1 MTPWVTILEA
11 VPAIG
16 ALAIVAAP
24 KGSAR
29 ESDERA
35 DENAKRIA
43 LGASLLTF
51 VLSVVMA
58 TQFHVH
64 SSRMFQLV
72 EDHAWIAQFGI
83 RYKVGLDGIALAM
96 VLLTTF
102 LTPIVLLAS
111 WKQATRVRSFF
122 ALFLVLETA
131 MIGVFCALDL
141 FLFYVFFEAMLV
153 PMYFLIGVYGG
164 ERRVYAAVKFFLYT
178 LLAGLLMLTAILGL
192 YFLSRQQAGAIG
204 AGPQGTF
211 DYEKLLHLSISSGTA
226 KALFLGFFIAFAV
239 KVPVFPFHT
248 WLPDAHTEAPTGGSV
263 ILAAVML
270 KIGTFGFLRYA
281 IPLFPS
287 AARYFATTM
296 MVLGVV
302 GILYGAL
309 VAMVQKD
316 VKRLVAYTS
325 VAHLGFIVLGIFAFS
340 RQAGA
345 GGVLYMVNHGL
356 STGALFLII
365 GFLYERRH
373 TRLIEEYGGIQS
385 VAPLL
390 AGAFLIAGLSSL
402 ALPGLNGFVSEFLVL
417 LGTFARH
424 RVLGTLATLGIVLA
438 ALYILIAY
446 QRTMTGPVTVEEN
459 KSMLDLDLRE
469 KVVIAPVL
477 LLIVLLGVYPRPVL
491 DLVNP
496 AVERMLDR
504 VQVHEPAPTLSDL
517 TGADTTVKIGA
528 TP

>member
-1 MTPWVTILEA
+1 MNAWISLLLVVPLVGA
-11 VPAIG
+11 VA
-16 ALAIVAAP
+16 VAFSP
-24 KGSAR
+24 KDKPDLGK
-29 ESDERA
+29 E
-35 DENAKRIA
+35 IA
-43 LGASLLTF
+43 LVASLATF
-51 VLSVVMA
+51 VLSLLMA
-58 TQFHVH
+58 FQFD
-64 SSRMFQLV
+64 SGSDKAFQLV
-72 EDHAWIAQFGI
+72 EDHAWIAQFGV
-83 RYKVGLDGIALAM
+83 RYKVGVDGIALAM

-111 WKQATRVRSFF
+111 WRQEERVKSYF

-131 MIGVFCALDL
+131 MVGVFCALDL

-153 PMYFLIGVYGG
+153 PMYFLIGVWGG

-178 LLAGLLMLTAILGL
+178 LFAGLLMLVSILGL
-192 YFLSRQQAGAIG
+192 YFLSRKQAGAIG
-204 AGPQGTF
+204 AASQGTF
-211 DYEKLLHLSISSGTA
+211 DYEKLLGLTMSTGTA
-226 KALFLGFFIAFAV
+226 KVLFLGFFIAFAV
-239 KVPVFPFHT
+239 KVPLFPFHT

-296 MVLGVV
+296 MVLGVI
-302 GILYGAL
+302 GIVYGSL

-325 VAHLGFIVLGIFAFS
+325 VAHLGFIVLGIFAFTRTS
-340 RQAGA
+340 GS

-373 TRLIEEYGGIQS
+373 TRLIEDYGGIQS
-385 VAPLL
+385 VAPVL
-390 AGAFLIAGLSSL
+390 AGSFLVAGLSSL

-417 LGTFARH
+417 VGTFSRH
-424 RVLGTLATLGIVLA
+424 RALGIVATFGIVLA

-446 QRTMTGPVTVEEN
+446 QRTMTGPVTVEANRDME
-459 KSMLDLDLRE
+459 DLSLRE

-477 LLIVLLGVYPRPVL
+477 LMIVVLGVYPRPVL
-491 DLVNP
+491 DLVGP
-496 AVERMLDR
+496 PVERMLER
-504 VQVHEPAPTLSDL
+504 VHVGDPAPALAEEV
-517 TGADTTVKIGA
+517 GADTGAEIGA
-528 TP
+528 EE

>member
-1 MTPWVTILEA
+1 MTPWITLTMAIPA
-11 VPAIG
+11 VG
-16 ALAIVAAP
+16 ALAVAMAP
-24 KGSAR
+24 R
-29 ESDERA
+29 DNDEL
-35 DENAKRIA
+35 AKRIA
-43 LGASLLTF
+43 LGFSLAAF
-51 VLSVVMA
+51 VTSLALLAAYDSGSDAV
-58 TQFHVH
+58 
-64 SSRMFQLV
+64 FQLV
-72 EDHAWIAQFGI
+72 EDHPWIAQFGI
-83 RYKVGLDGIALAM
+83 HYKVGVDGIALAM

-102 LTPIVLLAS
+102 LTPIVVLAS
-111 WKQATRVRSFF
+111 WRQASRVKSFF

-131 MIGVFCALDL
+131 MVGVFCALDL

-178 LLAGLLMLTAILGL
+178 LLAGLLMLVSILGL
-192 YFLSRQQAGAIG
+192 YFMSRRQAGAIG
-204 AGPQGTF
+204 AGAEGTF
-211 DYEKLLHLSISSGTA
+211 DYERLLHLSISAGTA
-226 KALFLGFFIAFAV
+226 KVLFLGFFIAFAV

-263 ILAAVML
+263 VLAAVML

-302 GILYGAL
+302 GIIYGSL

-325 VAHLGFIVLGIFAFS
+325 VAHLGFIVLGIFAFT
-340 RQAGA
+340 RQSGA

-356 STGALFLII
+356 STGALFLVI

-373 TRLIEEYGGIQS
+373 TRLIEEYGGVQS
-385 VAPLL
+385 VTPML

-417 LGTFARH
+417 VGTFARH
-424 RVLGTLATLGIVLA
+424 RVLGVVATLGIVLA

-446 QRTMTGPVTVEEN
+446 QRTMTGPITN
-459 KSMLDLDLRE
+459 DATRQMPDLDLRE

-477 LLIVLLGVYPRPVL
+477 MLILGLGVYPRPVL

-496 AVERMLDR
+496 AVDRMLDR
-504 VQVHEPAPTLSDL
+504 VERHEPAPTLDRG
-517 TGADTTVKIGA
+517 TGADATVTIGEG
-528 TP
+528 

>member
-1 MTPWVTILEA
+1 VTPWITALMA
-11 VPAIG
+11 VPALG
-16 ALAIVAAP
+16 AVGVAAVP
-24 KGSAR
+24 KND
-29 ESDERA
+29 DET
-35 DENAKRIA
+35 AKRVA

-51 VLSVVMA
+51 VVSLLMLA
-58 TQFHVH
+58 DFHAN
-64 SSRMFQLV
+64 SAKAFQLV

-83 RYKVGLDGIALAM
+83 RYKVGVDGIALTM

-102 LTPIVLLAS
+102 LTPVVLLAS
-111 WKQATRVRSFF
+111 WKQATRVRAFF
-122 ALFLVLETA
+122 ALFLALETA
-131 MIGVFCALDL
+131 MVGVFCALDL

-204 AGPQGTF
+204 AGVHGTF
-211 DYEKLLHLSISSGTA
+211 DYEKLLRLTMSSAQA
-226 KALFLGFFIAFAV
+226 KWLFLGFFVAFAV

-296 MVLGVV
+296 MVLGVI
-302 GILYGAL
+302 GILYGSL
-309 VAMVQKD
+309 VAMAQKD

-325 VAHLGFIVLGIFAFS
+325 VAHLGFVILGIFAFT
-340 RQAGA
+340 RQGGA

-356 STGALFLII
+356 STGALFLVI

-373 TRLIEEYGGIQS
+373 TRLISDYGGVQS

-390 AGAFLIAGLSSL
+390 AGAFLVAGLSSL

-417 LGTFARH
+417 VGTFARH

-438 ALYILIAY
+438 ALYILLAY
-446 QRTMTGPVTVEEN
+446 QRTMTGPVSDEN
-459 KSMLDLDLRE
+459 RSLPDLDLRE
-469 KVVIAPVL
+469 KLVIGPVL
-477 LLIVLLGVYPRPVL
+477 ALIVVLGVYPKPVL
-491 DLVNP
+491 DLVRP
-496 AVERMLDR
+496 PVDR
-504 VQVHEPAPTLSDL
+504 LLTRVHQHEPAPTIADT
-517 TGADTTVKIGA
+517 TGADRTVKIGDA
-528 TP
+528 P

>member
-1 MTPWVTILEA
+1 MTAWISLTAA
-11 VPAIG
+11 VPLVG
-16 ALAIVAAP
+16 AAAVVAAP
-24 KGSAR
+24 KGR
-29 ESDERA
+29 DEL
-35 DENAKRIA
+35 AKQLAIGFSVVTFVVSLLM
-43 LGASLLTF
+43 LGAYDTGSD
-51 VLSVVMA
+51 A
-58 TQFHVH
+58 T
-64 SSRMFQLV
+64 FQLV
-72 EDHAWIAQFGI
+72 EDHEWIAQFGI
-83 RYKVGLDGIALAM
+83 HYKVGVDGIALAM

-111 WKQATRVRSFF
+111 WRQATRVKSYF

-131 MIGVFCALDL
+131 MVGVFCALDL

-178 LLAGLLMLTAILGL
+178 LLAGLLMLVSILGL
-192 YFLSRQQAGAIG
+192 YFMSRSQAAAIG
-204 AGPQGTF
+204 AGPEGTF
-211 DYEKLLHLSISSGTA
+211 DYERLLELTMSSGTA
-226 KALFLGFFIAFAV
+226 KVLFLGFFVAFAV

-270 KIGTFGFLRYA
+270 KIGTFGFVRYA

-296 MVLGVV
+296 MVLGVI
-302 GILYGAL
+302 GIVYGSL

-325 VAHLGFIVLGIFAFS
+325 VAHLGFIVLGIFAFTEQS
-340 RQAGA
+340 GS

-373 TRLIEEYGGIQS
+373 TRLIEEYGGVQS
-385 VAPLL
+385 VTPLL

-417 LGTFARH
+417 VGTFARH
-424 RVLGTLATLGIVLA
+424 RVLGVVATLGIVLA

-446 QRTMTGPVTVEEN
+446 QRTMGGPVTN
-459 KSMLDLDLRE
+459 DATRQMPDLDLRE

-477 LLIVLLGVYPRPVL
+477 VLIVALGVYPRPVL
-491 DLVNP
+491 DLVAP
-496 AVERMLDR
+496 SVDRMLDR
-504 VQVHEPAPTLSDL
+504 VQRHAPAPTLERQ
-517 TGADTTVKIGA
+517 TGADATVTIGEGQ
-528 TP
+528 

>member
-1 MTPWVTILEA
+1 MTLPWITVTAALPAFGAIA
-11 VPAIG
+11 V
-16 ALAIVAAP
+16 ALSPKPRSGEDDDAA
-24 KGSAR
+24 K
-29 ESDERA
+29 
-35 DENAKRIA
+35 KIA
-43 LGASLLTF
+43 LFFSLATFVVSLL
-51 VLSVVMA
+51 MA
-58 TQFHVH
+58 AQFDSHGAA
-64 SSRMFQLV
+64 FQLV
-72 EDHAWIAQFGI
+72 EDHPWIAQFGI
-83 RYKVGLDGIALAM
+83 HYKVGIDGIALAM

-102 LTPIVLLAS
+102 LTPIVILAS
-111 WKQATRVRSFF
+111 WRQADRVKSFF

-131 MIGVFCALDL
+131 MVGVFCALDL

-192 YFLSRQQAGAIG
+192 YFMSRSQAAAIG
-204 AGPQGTF
+204 AGPAGTF
-211 DYEKLLHLSISSGTA
+211 DYERLLKLTMSAGTA
-226 KALFLGFFIAFAV
+226 KVLFLGFFVAFAV

-281 IPLFPS
+281 VPLFPS

-296 MVLGVV
+296 MVLGVI
-302 GILYGAL
+302 GIIYGSL

-325 VAHLGFIVLGIFAFS
+325 VAHLGFIVLGIFAFT
-340 RQAGA
+340 RQSGS

-356 STGALFLII
+356 STGALFLVI

-373 TRLIEEYGGIQS
+373 TRLIEEYGGVQS
-385 VAPLL
+385 VTPIL

-417 LGTFARH
+417 VGTFSRH
-424 RVLGTLATLGIVLA
+424 RVLGVVATFGIVLA

-446 QRTMTGPVTVEEN
+446 QRTMTGPVTVEAN
-459 KSMLDLDLRE
+459 KSMPDLDRRE

-477 LLIVLLGVYPRPVL
+477 ALIVLLGVYPKPVL
-491 DLVNP
+491 DMVAP
-496 AVERMLDR
+496 SVDRMLDR
-504 VQVHEPAPTLSDL
+504 VQQHEPAPSLDRPA
-517 TGADTTVKIGA
+517 GADATVTIGEGQ
-528 TP
+528 

>member
-1 MTPWVTILEA
+1 MTPWITILLA
-11 VPAIG
+11 VPIVG
-16 ALAIVAAP
+16 AAAVALSPKDKPELA
-24 KGSAR
+24 K
-29 ESDERA
+29 ET
-35 DENAKRIA
+35 A
-43 LGASLLTF
+43 LIASLVTF
-51 VLSVVMA
+51 VASLAMA
-58 TQFHVH
+58 AQFV
-64 SSRMFQLV
+64 SNGPGFQLV

-83 RYKVGLDGIALAM
+83 RYKVGIDGIALTM

-111 WKQATRVRSFF
+111 WRQETRVKSFF

-131 MIGVFCALDL
+131 MVGVFCALDL

-178 LLAGLLMLTAILGL
+178 LAAGLLMLVSILSL
-192 YFLSRQQAGAIG
+192 YFMSRRQAGAIG
-204 AGPQGTF
+204 AAAQGTF
-211 DYEKLLHLSISSGTA
+211 DYEKLLRLTISTGTA
-226 KALFLGFFIAFAV
+226 KVLFLGFFIAFAV

-296 MVLGVV
+296 MVLGVI
-302 GILYGAL
+302 GIVYGSL
-309 VAMVQKD
+309 VAMAQKD

-325 VAHLGFIVLGIFAFS
+325 VAHLGFVVLGIFALTS
-340 RQAGA
+340 QGGA

-356 STGALFLII
+356 STGALFLVI

-390 AGAFLIAGLSSL
+390 AASFLVAGLSSL

-417 LGTFARH
+417 VGTFARH
-424 RVLGTLATLGIVLA
+424 RALGVVATFGIVLA

-446 QRTMTGPVTVEEN
+446 QRTMTGPITNEEN
-459 KSMLDLDLRE
+459 RSMPDLSLRE
-469 KVVIAPVL
+469 KVVIGPVL
-477 LLIVLLGVYPRPVL
+477 ALIVALGVYPRPVL
-491 DLVNP
+491 DLVQP
-496 AVERMLDR
+496 PVDR
-504 VQVHEPAPTLSDL
+504 LLQRVNAGDPAPSLAER
-517 TGADTTVKIGA
+517 TGEDASVPIGG

>member
-1 MTPWVTILEA
+1 MNWISLLLF
-11 VPAIG
+11 VPLVGAI
-16 ALAIVAAP
+16 AVAASP
-24 KGSAR
+24 KDKPDLGK
-29 ESDERA
+29 E
-35 DENAKRIA
+35 IA
-43 LGASLLTF
+43 LVASLATF
-51 VLSVVMA
+51 VLSLLMA
-58 TQFHVH
+58 FQFD
-64 SSRMFQLV
+64 SGSDQAFQLV
-72 EDHAWIAQFGI
+72 EDRAWIAQFGV
-83 RYKVGLDGIALAM
+83 RYKVGVDGIALAM

-102 LTPIVLLAS
+102 LTPVVLLAS
-111 WKQATRVRSFF
+111 WRQEERVRSYF

-131 MIGVFCALDL
+131 MVGVFCALDL

-153 PMYFLIGVYGG
+153 PMYFLIGVWGG

-178 LLAGLLMLTAILGL
+178 LFAGLLMLVSILGL
-192 YFLSRQQAGAIG
+192 YFMSRKQAGAIG
-204 AGPQGTF
+204 AAAQGTF
-211 DYEKLLHLSISSGTA
+211 DYEKLLGLTMSAGTA
-226 KALFLGFFIAFAV
+226 KVLFLGFFIAFAV
-239 KVPVFPFHT
+239 KVPLFPFHT

-296 MVLGVV
+296 MVLGVI
-302 GILYGAL
+302 GILYGSL

-325 VAHLGFIVLGIFAFS
+325 VAHLGFIVLGIFAFTTQS
-340 RQAGA
+340 GS

-373 TRLIEEYGGIQS
+373 TRLIEDYGGIQS
-385 VAPLL
+385 VAPVL
-390 AGAFLIAGLSSL
+390 AGSFLIAGLSSL

-417 LGTFARH
+417 VGTFSRH
-424 RVLGTLATLGIVLA
+424 RALGIVATFGIVLA

-446 QRTMTGPVTVEEN
+446 QRTMTGPVTVEAN
-459 KSMLDLDLRE
+459 RDMADLSLRE

-477 LLIVLLGVYPRPVL
+477 LMIVVLGVYPRPVL
-491 DLVNP
+491 DLVRP
-496 AVERMLDR
+496 PVDRMLER
-504 VQVHEPAPTLSDL
+504 VHVGDPAPALAEEV
-517 TGADTTVKIGA
+517 GADTDAEIGA
-528 TP
+528 DE

>member
-1 MTPWVTILEA
+1 MTPWISILLA
-11 VPAIG
+11 VP
-16 ALAIVAAP
+16 L
-24 KGSAR
+24 
-29 ESDERA
+29 
-35 DENAKRIA
+35 
-43 LGASLLTF
+43 LGAGAIAFSPKDKPELAKEVALVASLVTF
-51 VLSVVMA
+51 VASLAMA
-58 TQFHVH
+58 AQFV
-64 SSRMFQLV
+64 SDSGSQFQLV
-72 EDHAWIAQFGI
+72 EDHAWIAQLGI
-83 RYKVGLDGIALAM
+83 RYKVGLDGVALAM

-111 WKQATRVRSFF
+111 WRQEARVKTYF

-131 MIGVFCALDL
+131 MVGVFAALDL

-153 PMYFLIGVYGG
+153 PMYFLIGVWGG

-178 LLAGLLMLTAILGL
+178 LFAGLLMLVSILGL
-192 YFLSRQQAGAIG
+192 YFMSRTQAEAIG
-204 AGPQGTF
+204 GPVTGTF
-211 DYEKLLHLSISSGTA
+211 DYERLLNLTMSSGTA
-226 KALFLGFFIAFAV
+226 KWLFLGFFVAFAV

-296 MVLGVV
+296 MVLGVI
-302 GILYGAL
+302 GIIYGSL

-325 VAHLGFIVLGIFAFS
+325 VAHLGFIVVGLFALT
-340 RQAGA
+340 RQGGS

-373 TRLIEEYGGIQS
+373 TRLISEYGGIQS
-385 VAPLL
+385 VAPVL
-390 AGAFLIAGLSSL
+390 AGSFLVAGLSSL

-417 LGTFARH
+417 VGTFARH
-424 RVLGTLATLGIVLA
+424 RAIGVVATFGIVLA
-438 ALYILIAY
+438 AIYILLAY
-446 QRTMTGPVTVEEN
+446 QRTMTGPITVEAN
-459 KSMLDLDLRE
+459 RDMPDLSLRE
-469 KVVIAPVL
+469 RVVIAPVL
-477 LLIVLLGVYPRPVL
+477 LAIVVLGVYPRPVL
-491 DLVNP
+491 DLVAP
-496 AVERMLDR
+496 SVDRMLER
-504 VQVHEPAPTLSDL
+504 VQMREPAPTLADE
-517 TGADTTVKIGA
+517 TGADEDVEIGSEDSE
-528 TP
+528 

>member
-1 MTPWVTILEA
+1 VTPWIT
-11 VPAIG
+11 
-16 ALAIVAAP
+16 IVAALPLLGAGAVAATP
-24 KGSAR
+24 KDN
-29 ESDERA
+29 DETI
-35 DENAKRIA
+35 KRVA
-43 LGASLLTF
+43 LGMSLLTF
-51 VLSVVMA
+51 VASLLMA
-58 TQFHVH
+58 AEFR
-64 SSRMFQLV
+64 SNSEAAFQLV

-83 RYKVGLDGIALAM
+83 RYKVGLDGIALVM

-111 WKQATRVRSFF
+111 WRQTARVKTYF

-131 MIGVFCALDL
+131 MVGVFCALDL

-178 LLAGLLMLTAILGL
+178 LLAGLLMLVAILGL

-204 AGPQGTF
+204 AAAQGTF
-211 DYEKLLHLSISSGTA
+211 DYERLLNLSIASGTQ

-263 ILAAVML
+263 VLAAVML

-281 IPLFPS
+281 IPLFPE

-296 MVLGVV
+296 MVLGVI
-302 GILYGAL
+302 GILYGSL
-309 VAMVQKD
+309 VAMAQKD

-325 VAHLGFIVLGIFAFS
+325 VAHLGFIVLGIFAFT
-340 RQAGA
+340 RQSGA

-373 TRLIEEYGGIQS
+373 TRLISDYGGIQS

-390 AGAFLIAGLSSL
+390 AGSFLIAGLSSL

-417 LGTFARH
+417 VGTFARH
-424 RVLGTLATLGIVLA
+424 RLLGTLATLGIVLA

-446 QRTMTGPVTVEEN
+446 QRTMTGPVVHEEN
-459 KSMLDLDLRE
+459 KSMPDLSTRE

-477 LLIVLLGVYPRPVL
+477 ALIVALGVYPRPVL
-491 DLVNP
+491 DVVNP
-496 AVERMLDR
+496 AVERLLDR
-504 VQVHEPAPTLSDL
+504 VQRHEPAPGLNAE
-517 TGADTTVKIGA
+517 TGVDAEVPIGEA
-528 TP
+528 GP

>member
-1 MTPWVTILEA
+1 MTPWITALEA

-16 ALAIVAAP
+16 AIAVAATP
-24 KGSAR
+24 R
-29 ESDERA
+29 DRDET
-35 DENAKRIA
+35 AKRVA
-43 LGASLLTF
+43 LVASLVTF
-51 VLSVVMA
+51 ALSVA
-58 TQFHVH
+58 AAAQYH
-64 SSRMFQLV
+64 SHSAKAFQLV

-83 RYKVGLDGIALAM
+83 RYKVGVDGIALAM

-111 WKQATRVRSFF
+111 WRQESRVKTYF
-122 ALFLVLETA
+122 ALFLALETA
-131 MIGVFCALDL
+131 MVGVFCALDL

-178 LLAGLLMLTAILGL
+178 LLAGLLMLTSILGL
-192 YFLSRQQAGAIG
+192 YFLSRKQSGAIG
-204 AGPQGTF
+204 AGAHGTF
-211 DYEKLLHLSISSGTA
+211 DYEKLLHLTISTGTA
-226 KALFLGFFIAFAV
+226 KWLFLGFFVAFAV

-263 ILAAVML
+263 VLAAVML

-302 GILYGAL
+302 GILYGSL
-309 VAMVQKD
+309 VAMAQKD

-340 RQAGA
+340 RQAGT

-356 STGALFLII
+356 STGALFLVI

-385 VAPLL
+385 VAPVL
-390 AGAFLIAGLSSL
+390 AASFLVAGLSSL

-417 LGTFARH
+417 LGTFGRH
-424 RVLGTLATLGIVLA
+424 RVLGVLATLGIVLA

-446 QRTMTGPVTVEEN
+446 QRTMTGPVTVEAN
-459 KSMLDLDLRE
+459 KTMPDLSLRE

-477 LLIVLLGVYPRPVL
+477 AMIVALGVYPRPVL
-491 DLVNP
+491 DLVAP
-496 AVERMLDR
+496 SVDRVLDR
-504 VQVHEPAPTLSDL
+504 VGRHEPAPSLANL
-517 TGADTTVKIGA
+517 TGADAEVGIGS
-528 TP
+528 TK

>member
-1 MTPWVTILEA
+1 VTPWLTILMA
-11 VPAIG
+11 VPLVG
-16 ALAIVAAP
+16 ALAVAFTP
-24 KGSAR
+24 K
-29 ESDERA
+29 EKPDL
-35 DENAKRIA
+35 AKEVA
-43 LGASLLTF
+43 LVASLVTF
-51 VLSVVMA
+51 IASLAMA
-58 TQFHVH
+58 AQFH
-64 SSRMFQLV
+64 SDSDKAFQLV

-83 RYKVGLDGIALAM
+83 RYKVGLDGLALAM

-111 WKQATRVRSFF
+111 WRQEARVKAYF

-131 MIGVFCALDL
+131 MVGVFSALDL

-153 PMYFLIGVYGG
+153 PMYFLIGVWGG

-178 LLAGLLMLTAILGL
+178 LAAGLLMLVSILGL
-192 YFLSRQQAGAIG
+192 YFMSRKQSGAIG
-204 AGPQGTF
+204 VGAQGTF
-211 DYEKLLHLSISSGTA
+211 DYERLLGLTMSSGTA
-226 KALFLGFFIAFAV
+226 KVLFLGFFIAFAV

-296 MVLGVV
+296 MVLGVI
-302 GILYGAL
+302 GIIYGSL

-325 VAHLGFIVLGIFAFS
+325 VAHLGFIVLGIFAFTTQS
-340 RQAGA
+340 GSGA
-345 GGVLYMVNHGL
+345 ALYMVNHGL
-356 STGALFLII
+356 STGALFLVI

-385 VAPLL
+385 VAPVL
-390 AGAFLIAGLSSL
+390 AASFLVAGLSSL

-417 LGTFARH
+417 IGTFSRH
-424 RVLGTLATLGIVLA
+424 RALGVVATFGIVLA

-446 QRTMTGPVTVEEN
+446 QRTMTGPVTVEAN
-459 KSMLDLDLRE
+459 KDMPDLSLRE

-477 LLIVLLGVYPRPVL
+477 LLIVALGVYPRPVL
-491 DLVNP
+491 DLVGP
-496 AVERMLDR
+496 PVDRVLDR
-504 VQVHEPAPTLSDL
+504 VQLREPAPTLAEQ
-517 TGADTTVKIGA
+517 TGEDADVQIGGDQ
-528 TP
+528 P

>member
-1 MTPWVTILEA
+1 MSPWISALLVIPLVGAFGVACTPRSK
-11 VPAIG
+11 PD
-16 ALAIVAAP
+16 LAKELAFVV
-24 KGSAR
+24 
-29 ESDERA
+29 
-35 DENAKRIA
+35 
-43 LGASLLTF
+43 SLVTF
-51 VLSVVMA
+51 VASIAMA
-58 TQFHVH
+58 FQYDTGATEQ
-64 SSRMFQLV
+64 FQLV
-72 EDHAWIAQFGI
+72 EDHAWIAQFGV
-83 RYKVGLDGIALAM
+83 RYKVGVDGAALALI
-96 VLLTTF
+96 LLTTF

-111 WKQATRVRSFF
+111 WRQEAKVKTYF
-122 ALFLVLETA
+122 ALFLVLETG
-131 MIGVFCALDL
+131 MIGVFAALDL

-178 LLAGLLMLTAILGL
+178 LFAGLLMLVSILGL
-192 YFLSRQQAGAIG
+192 YFMSRQQAGAIG
-204 AGPQGTF
+204 AAAQGTF
-211 DYEKLLHLSISSGTA
+211 DYEKLLNLTMSSGTA
-226 KALFLGFFIAFAV
+226 KVLFLGFFIAFAV

-296 MVLGVV
+296 MVLGVI
-302 GILYGAL
+302 GIIYGSL

-325 VAHLGFIVLGIFAFS
+325 VAHLGFIVLGLFAFTMQS
-340 RQAGA
+340 GS

-356 STGALFLII
+356 STGALFLVI

-385 VAPLL
+385 TAPLL
-390 AGAFLIAGLSSL
+390 AASFLVAGLSSL

-417 LGTFARH
+417 VGTFARH
-424 RVLGTLATLGIVLA
+424 RVLGVVATFGIVLA

-446 QRTMTGPVTVEEN
+446 QRTMTGPITNEAN
-459 KSMLDLDLRE
+459 RDLPDLSLRE

-477 LLIVLLGVYPRPVL
+477 VAILALGVYPRPVL
-491 DLVNP
+491 DLVAP
-496 AVERMLDR
+496 SVDRMLER
-504 VQVHEPAPTLSDL
+504 VHTREPAPSLAEE
-517 TGADTTVKIGA
+517 TGEDKSVQIGEQQ
-528 TP
+528 

>member
-1 MTPWVTILEA
+1 MTPWVTLVEVLPIAGA
-11 VPAIG
+11 VGVA
-16 ALAIVAAP
+16 AAP
-24 KGSAR
+24 KDN
-29 ESDERA
+29 DEL
-35 DENAKRIA
+35 AKRIA
-43 LGASLLTF
+43 LGSSLVTFVASLAML
-51 VLSVVMA
+51 A
-58 TQFHVH
+58 QFHVH
-64 SSRMFQLV
+64 SARMFQLV
-72 EDHAWIAQFGI
+72 EDHPWIAQFGI
-83 RYKVGLDGIALAM
+83 HYKVGLDGIAMAM

-111 WKQATRVRSFF
+111 WRQESRVKAYF

-131 MIGVFCALDL
+131 MVGVFCALDL

-178 LLAGLLMLTAILGL
+178 LFAGLLMLTAILGL
-192 YFLSRQQAGAIG
+192 YFLSKKQYAAIG
-204 AGPQGTF
+204 ATSRGTF
-211 DYEKLLHLSISSGTA
+211 DYEKLLHLSMSSGTA
-226 KALFLGFFIAFAV
+226 KVLFLGFFVAFAV
-239 KVPVFPFHT
+239 KVPIFPFHT

-281 IPLFPS
+281 VPLFPS

-296 MVLGVV
+296 MVLGVI

-325 VAHLGFIVLGIFAFS
+325 VAHLGFIVLGIFAFT
-340 RQAGA
+340 RQSGA

-373 TRLIEEYGGIQS
+373 TRLISEYGGIQG

-390 AGAFLIAGLSSL
+390 AGAFLVAGLSSL

-417 LGTFARH
+417 VGTFSRH
-424 RVLGTLATLGIVLA
+424 RVLGTLATLGIILA

-446 QRTMTGPVTVEEN
+446 QRTMTGPVTVEANEG
-459 KSMLDLDLRE
+459 MPDLSLRE
-469 KVVIAPVL
+469 KFVIAPVL
-477 LLIVLLGVYPRPVL
+477 GLIVVLGVYPKPVL
-491 DLVNP
+491 DLVSP
-496 AVERMLDR
+496 PVERMLDR
-504 VQVHEPAPTLSDL
+504 VHQHDPAPTIADV
-517 TGADTTVKIGA
+517 TGADTDVQIGA

>member
-1 MTPWVTILEA
+1 MTPYVSLVEA
-11 VPAIG
+11 VPLLG
-16 ALAIVAAP
+16 AVAVAAVP
-24 KGSAR
+24 KGD
-29 ESDERA
+29 DETV
-35 DENAKRIA
+35 KRVA
-43 LGASLLTF
+43 LGFSLGAFVISLLMLTH
-51 VLSVVMA
+51 
-58 TQFHVH
+58 FHA
-64 SSRMFQLV
+64 SSTHAFQLV
-72 EDHAWIAQFGI
+72 EDHPWIAAFGI
-83 RYKVGLDGIALAM
+83 HYKVGIDGVALAM

-111 WKQATRVRSFF
+111 WNQATRVKTFF

-131 MIGVFCALDL
+131 MVGVFSALDL

-178 LLAGLLMLTAILGL
+178 LLAGLLMLTSILVL
-192 YFLSRQQAGAIG
+192 YFMSRSQATAIG
-204 AGPQGTF
+204 AGVHGTF
-211 DYEKLLHLSISSGTA
+211 DYERLLLLAMNSTTA
-226 KALFLGFFIAFAV
+226 KWLFLGFFVAFAV

-270 KIGTFGFLRYA
+270 KIGTFGFIRYA

-287 AARYFATTM
+287 AARYFATPM
-296 MVLGVV
+296 MVLGVI
-302 GILYGAL
+302 GILYGSL
-309 VAMVQKD
+309 VAVMQKD

-325 VAHLGFIVLGIFAFS
+325 VAHLGFIVVGIFAFS
-340 RQAGA
+340 RQSGA

-373 TRLIEEYGGIQS
+373 TRLIEEYGGVQS
-385 VAPLL
+385 VAPML

-417 LGTFARH
+417 LGTFGRH
-424 RVLGTLATLGIVLA
+424 RAIGVLATFGIVLA

-446 QRTMTGPVTVEEN
+446 QRTMTGPITVEAN
-459 KSMLDLDLRE
+459 KSLPDLSLRE
-469 KVVIAPVL
+469 KWVIAPVL
-477 LLIVLLGVYPRPVL
+477 GLIVALGVYPRPVL
-491 DLVNP
+491 DAVRP
-496 AVERMLDR
+496 SVERMLDR
-504 VQVHEPAPTLSDL
+504 VNRQEPGPTLGGTAGSD
-517 TGADTTVKIGA
+517 ATVQIGA

>member
-1 MTPWVTILEA
+1 MTPWITVIEA
-11 VPAIG
+11 IP
-16 ALAIVAAP
+16 
-24 KGSAR
+24 
-29 ESDERA
+29 
-35 DENAKRIA
+35 A
-43 LGASLLTF
+43 LGAAAVALAPKDKPESAKELALVTSLVTF
-51 VLSVVMA
+51 VLSLAMLA
-58 TQFHVH
+58 QFHVH
-64 SSRMFQLV
+64 SASQFQLV

-83 RYKVGLDGIALAM
+83 RYKVGLDGIALTM

-102 LTPIVLLAS
+102 LTPVVLLAS
-111 WKQATRVRSFF
+111 WHQETRVKTFF

-141 FLFYVFFEAMLV
+141 FLFYGFFEAMLV

-178 LLAGLLMLTAILGL
+178 LLAGLLMLVAILGL
-192 YFLSRQQAGAIG
+192 YFLSRQQAAAIG
-204 AGPQGTF
+204 AGAHGTF
-211 DYEKLLHLSISSGTA
+211 DYEKLLRLSISSGTA
-226 KALFLGFFIAFAV
+226 KVLFLGFFVAFAV
-239 KVPVFPFHT
+239 KVPIFPFHT

-263 ILAAVML
+263 VLAAIML

-296 MVLGVV
+296 MVLGVI

-309 VAMVQKD
+309 VAMAQKD

-325 VAHLGFIVLGIFAFS
+325 VAHLGFVVLGIFAFT
-340 RQAGA
+340 RQSGA

-356 STGALFLII
+356 STGALFLVI

-390 AGAFLIAGLSSL
+390 AGSFLVAGLSSL

-417 LGTFARH
+417 IGSFSRH
-424 RVLGTLATLGIVLA
+424 RLLATLATLGIVLA
-438 ALYILIAY
+438 ALYVLIAY
-446 QRTMTGPVTVEEN
+446 QRTMTGPVNIEAN
-459 KSMLDLDLRE
+459 KSMPDLSLRE
-469 KVVIAPVL
+469 RFVIAPVL
-477 LLIVLLGVYPRPVL
+477 GLIVVLGVYPRPVL
-491 DLVNP
+491 DLVTP
-496 AVERMLDR
+496 PVERMLDR
-504 VQVHEPAPTLSDL
+504 VHQSDPAPSLANQTGSDSDV
-517 TGADTTVKIGA
+517 TIGG

>member
-1 MTPWVTILEA
+1 MTPWITALMVVPVVGAVAVAA
-11 VPAIG
+11 VP
-16 ALAIVAAP
+16 
-24 KGSAR
+24 KGR
-29 ESDERA
+29 DET
-35 DENAKRIA
+35 AKRVA
-43 LGASLLTF
+43 LGTSLLAF
-51 VLSVVMA
+51 VLSLAMLA
-58 TQFHVH
+58 DFHVH
-64 SSRMFQLV
+64 SAKAFQLV

-83 RYKVGLDGIALAM
+83 RYKVGVDGIAVAM

-102 LTPIVLLAS
+102 LTPVVLLAS
-111 WKQATRVRSFF
+111 WKQASRVKTFF

-131 MIGVFCALDL
+131 LVGVFCALDL

-178 LLAGLLMLTAILGL
+178 LLAGLLMLTAIISL
-192 YFLSRQQAGAIG
+192 YVMSRGQAAAIG
-204 AGPQGTF
+204 AGAHGTF
-211 DYEKLLHLSISSGTA
+211 DYEKLLRLAMSSAQA
-226 KALFLGFFIAFAV
+226 KWLFLGFFVAFAV

-296 MVLGVV
+296 MVLGVI
-302 GILYGAL
+302 GILYGSL
-309 VAMVQKD
+309 VAMAQKD

-325 VAHLGFIVLGIFAFS
+325 VAHLGFVVLGIFAFT
-340 RQAGA
+340 RQGGA

-356 STGALFLII
+356 STGALFLVI

-373 TRLIEEYGGIQS
+373 TRLIADYGGVQS

-390 AGAFLIAGLSSL
+390 AGAFLVAGLSSL

-438 ALYILIAY
+438 ALYILLAY
-446 QRTMTGPVTVEEN
+446 QRTMTGPVSDAN
-459 KSMLDLDLRE
+459 RSLPDLDLRE
-469 KVVIAPVL
+469 KLVIGPVL
-477 LLIVLLGVYPRPVL
+477 ALIVVLGVYPKPVL
-491 DLVNP
+491 DLVRP
-496 AVERMLDR
+496 PVDR
-504 VQVHEPAPTLSDL
+504 LLARVHQHEPAPAIADN
-517 TGADTTVKIGA
+517 TGADATIGNA
-528 TP
+528 P